1 MADKY
6 ILARRDVELFP
17 IQQDKEQFIVIKDA
31 IGLVEEGKALSLD
44 LYWIM
49 TLLDGTKSLRDIQ
62 MELMRNRGGVL
73 VGMDELEEI
82 IAQLDE
88 SFLLDTQRYRKAKK
102 QIENDFFAG
111 KVRPCSHC
119 GSSYPREA
127 LELKTM
133 LDGIIE
139 SQAVVSTAQGNLKA
153 LIAPHIDLSVGS
165 DVYGSAYQQLKNTSP
180 SRVIILGVG
189 HRMTEGLFCL
199 TEKDFQTPFGI
210 VKNNRSAVKKLEQAG
225 SQIIS
230 ENDFVHK
237 AEHSVEFQ
245 VIFLQHLLAKD
256 SFAIIP
262 ILCGS
267 LVGSLSEYSREAY
280 REAALPFLSVLSELL
295 REKDKETLIVAG
307 VDFSHTGL
315 RFGHNMPASYLEFQS
330 KQHDKK
336 LLNALSKGDPDGFWE
351 ESIGVKDKFN
361 VCGFSAMA
369 CLLEILPPLAG
380 KILNYQIWREDPTQS
395 AVSFAAVAFTA
406 KQDVQG
412 VEKNA

>member
-1 MADKY
+1 MTDKY
-6 ILARRDVELFP
+6 ILARRDLELFP
-17 IQQDKEQFIVIKDA
+17 VQQDKEQFIVIKDA
-31 IGLVEEGKALSLD
+31 LGLVEEGKALSFD

-62 MELMRNRGGVL
+62 MELIRNRGGVL
-73 VGMDELEEI
+73 VGVDELEEL
-82 IAQLDE
+82 IAHLDE
-88 SFLLDTQRYRKAKK
+88 SFLLDTARYREAKK
-102 QIENDFFAG
+102 HIENDFFAS
-111 KVRPCSHC
+111 KIRPCSHC

-127 LELKTM
+127 SELKIR
-133 LDGIIE
+133 LDEIIE
-139 SQAVVSTAQGNLKA
+139 SQAVVSTSQGNLKA

-165 DVYGSAYQQLKNTSP
+165 GVYGSAYQQLKNISP

-189 HRMTEGLFCL
+189 HRMTKGLFCL

-210 VKNNRSAVKKLEQAG
+210 VTNDRGAVKKLEQAG
-225 SQIIS
+225 SKIIS

-256 SFAIIP
+256 SFTIIP

-267 LVGSLSEYSREAY
+267 LIASLSEYTREAY
-280 REAALPFLSVLSELL
+280 REAALPFLLVLSELI
-295 REKDKETLIVAG
+295 REKGKETLIVAG
-307 VDFSHTGL
+307 VDFSHTGPK
-315 RFGHNMPASYLEFQS
+315 FGHNMSASYLEFQS

-336 LLNALSKGDPDGFWE
+336 LLNALSKGDPDSFWE

-369 CLLEILPPLAG
+369 TLLEVLPPLNG
-380 KILNYQIWREDPTQS
+380 KVLKYQTWHEQLTQS
-395 AVSFAAVAFTA
+395 AVSFSAVAFTC
-406 KQDVQG
+406 K
-412 VEKNA
+412 